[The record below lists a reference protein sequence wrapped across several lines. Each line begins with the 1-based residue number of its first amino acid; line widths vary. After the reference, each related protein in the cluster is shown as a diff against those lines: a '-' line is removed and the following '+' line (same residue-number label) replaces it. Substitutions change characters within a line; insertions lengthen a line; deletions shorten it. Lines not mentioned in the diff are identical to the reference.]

1 MNTRYLLTLKLDPG
15 HDSLKDVQAFPGFK
29 NLEIDENYGVINIS
43 PKRSL
48 YVIRV
53 AGNINP
59 QQLMLNQPQVKGVHG
74 DVKVAA
80 LI

>member
-1 MNTRYLLTLKLDPG
+1 MKTRYLLTLKLDPG
-15 HDSLKDVQAFPGFK
+15 HNSLQDVQAFPGLK

-53 AGNINP
+53 AGEIDP
-59 QQLMLNQPQVKGVHG
+59 QQLMLSQPQIKGVHG
-74 DVKVAA
+74 DAKVAVF
-80 LI
+80 I